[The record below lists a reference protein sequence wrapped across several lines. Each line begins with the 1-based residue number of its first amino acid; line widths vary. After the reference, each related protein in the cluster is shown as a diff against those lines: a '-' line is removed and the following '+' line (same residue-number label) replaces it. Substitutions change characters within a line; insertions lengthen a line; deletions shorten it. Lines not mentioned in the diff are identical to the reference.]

1 MLTAALAVRYSWF
14 QYMVPIDHARKNGS
28 AELLVLAQL
37 ETRARHGYEIASE
50 IERRSGGAVSFQPAS
65 LYPVLYRM
73 EREKWIAGRWVEQAG
88 QRRRLGVRRPALFMR
103 RPSSRSLWVSPL
115 LTQVTGPHDEAQA
128 RPMRRRCSSWR
139 PSNKA
144 AFATDGLSVVC
155 NVGRNVVKIVC
166 QS

>member
-1 MLTAALAVRYSWF
+1 
-14 QYMVPIDHARKNGS
+14 MVPIDHARKNGS

-88 QRRRLGVRRPALFMR
+88 QRRRRYYRLTPLGRKQLAEQR
-103 RPSSRSLWVSPL
+103 
-115 LTQVTGPHDEAQA
+115 
-128 RPMRRRCSSWR
+128 SSW
-139 PSNKA
+139 S
-144 AFATDGLSVVC
+144 AFLAGLRQTA
-155 NVGRNVVKIVC
+155 GL
-166 QS
+166 QDA